1 MSQRRARM
9 KAGCRPIYAG
19 ARIGLVPEH
28 PAYWA
33 VPDSIA
39 AAVELLASDGQV
51 EYEPSYARGAAGT
64 FVPEPALQVM
74 GMDEA
79 APARKAPNNPFG
91 RKPRAS

>member
-9 KAGCRPIYAG
+9 KPGCRPPYVN
-19 ARIGLVPEH
+19 ARIGMLPEH
-28 PAYWA
+28 PTYWI
-33 VPDSIA
+33 VPESIT
-39 AAVELLASDGQV
+39 AAVELLVSAGQV

-74 GMDEA
+74 GADEA

-91 RKPRAS
+91 RKPRAQ